1 MAALSKS
8 ETAPQANQVSWSK
21 RLRMAL
27 ANKVVGWLYGREM
40 TITPFQNSAIA
51 GLVVFWYIE
60 NGVRHFVMVK
70 NSKVS
75 NNARF
80 VSCLGIGQNKDI
92 TEATRNTV
100 KAIMGS
106 VFYKSLDNNLI
117 AQDRVASVSTFKCED
132 HSIGESVPVNG
143 VVWAV
148 QITPEQAGLCQ
159 PEMKN
164 VDIVAVPEFAIVG
177 NEVAHSHQMIYQS
190 VLKHIHGIKPS
201 LQELGIE
208 QLEDAFKDMVGRKSS
223 SKIIH

>member
-1 MAALSKS
+1 MTALSKS
-8 ETAPQANQVSWSK
+8 GPKPQKIQASWSK

-27 ANKVVGWLYGREM
+27 ANKIVGWLYGREM

-51 GLVVFWYIE
+51 GLVVFWYID

-70 NSKVS
+70 NSAVS

-80 VSCLGIGQNKDI
+80 VSCLGIGENKDI

-100 KAIMGS
+100 KSIMGS
-106 VFYKSLDNNLI
+106 VFYKSLDSSLL
-117 AQDRVASVSTFKCED
+117 AQDRVASVPTFKCEEP
-132 HSIGESVPVNG
+132 SLGESVPVNG

-164 VDIVAVPEFAIVG
+164 VDIVAVPEFSIVG
-177 NEVAHSHQMIYQS
+177 NEVAPSHQMIYQS